1 MFGKSKIKK
10 FVVYN
15 SGLYYNP
22 ALWVN
27 DVKRAELFDT
37 YDEAQAIA
45 DVVGGSVQV
54 EYV

>member
-1 MFGKSKIKK
+1 MKTKK
-10 FVVYN
+10 YVVYYH
-15 SGLYYNP
+15 GLYYNP

-45 DVVGGSVQV
+45 DIVGGSVLV